1 MAPNRTPIYKDEA
14 LPIEERVDDLVSRM
28 TVEEKI
34 SQMVYDA
41 PAIERLDV
49 PAYNWWS
56 ECLHG
61 VARAGIA
68 TVFPQAIG
76 LAATW
81 DTDLMLRVASTI
93 SDEARAKYHDAI
105 RRGLHKQ
112 YFGLTYWSPNVNLF
126 RDPRWGRGQET
137 YGECPYLSA
146 RMGVAFVEGLQGD
159 DDRYFKTVATPK
171 HYVVHSGPE
180 PKRHTFDKQVS
191 ERDLRESYLP
201 AFEACVV
208 EAGAYS
214 VMGAYDRTNGEPCC
228 ASETLLEELLRQE
241 LGFEGYV
248 VSDCGAIRDIY
259 AHHQIVETPEEAAA
273 LAVKNGCDLNCGMV
287 YPALLDALEQ
297 GLIDEATIDKA
308 VKRLFTARF
317 LLGMFDSPEEV
328 PYTEIPITVNDSPAH
343 KALALEAARKSI
355 VLLKNED
362 DLLPL
367 DKELN
372 TLAVIGP
379 NADDLQVLQG
389 NYSGTPSRAISILE
403 GIRQKVDVSTDVYHA
418 PGCDLAEGMPILDP
432 IPPHSLR
439 PINGDAGQVGLRGAY
454 YDNPNFEGEPVKEQ
468 IDSAIDFVWKGRTPL
483 TGEVGDLFSV
493 RWTGTLIPPESGT
506 YTLGV
511 RGCTG
516 YHLYVDGEE
525 VLGLDLWY
533 NPTIRVAEVE
543 LEAGRLYHL
552 RLDYESAR
560 SEHDPHVQLLW
571 SLPGDDPLEE
581 AVSVASKADAV
592 VAVLGLSSTLE
603 GEEMPVDVPG
613 FIGGDRI
620 EIGLPAP
627 QEEMLKRLHA
637 LDKPLVLLLLS
648 GSALAINWAAEHVP
662 AIVEAWY
669 PGQAAGEAIA
679 DVLFGDYNPA
689 GRLPVTFYKSVDDLP
704 PFEDYDMEGRTYRYF
719 QGEPLFPFGYGLSYT
734 EFTYGDLQL
743 SAKTVTLDET
753 NLSEPVLTASVEVK
767 NVGQRAGDEVVQL
780 YLSDL
785 EASVPVPVRQLVGFE
800 RVHLEPGETR
810 RVTFGLAPRQLSL
823 IDDEGRRI
831 IEPGELQVAV
841 GGHQPTPESEDV
853 RSATFEV
860 RTLPSPLL
868 LV

>member
-1 MAPNRTPIYKDEA
+1 METNQTPTYKNSA
-14 LPIEERVDDLVSRM
+14 LPIKERVNDLVSRM

-81 DTDLMLRVASTI
+81 NADLMLRVATAI

-105 RRGLHKQ
+105 RRGHHQQ

-146 RMGVAFVEGLQGD
+146 QMGVAFVKGLQGD
-159 DDRYFKTVATPK
+159 DERYLKTVATPK

-191 ERDLRESYLP
+191 ERDFRESYLP
-201 AFEACVV
+201 AFEACVT
-208 EAGAYS
+208 EADAYS
-214 VMGAYDRTNGEPCC
+214 VMGAYDRTNGEACC
-228 ASETLLEELLRQE
+228 ASKTLLEEILREE

-259 AHHQIVETPEEAAA
+259 KNHQIVETPEEAAA

-287 YPALLDALEQ
+287 YPALQDAFAQ

-317 LLGMFDSPEEV
+317 RLGMFDPPEEV
-328 PYTEIPITVNDSPAH
+328 PYAQIPITVNDSPTH
-343 KALALEAARKSI
+343 KALALEAARESI

-367 DKELN
+367 DKELDA
-372 TLAVIGP
+372 LAIIGP

-389 NYSGTPSRAISILE
+389 NYSGTPSRAISMLE
-403 GIRQKVDVSTDVYHA
+403 GIRQKASSSTEIYYA
-418 PGCDLAEGMPILDP
+418 PGCGLAEGMPILDP

-439 PINGDAGQVGLRGAY
+439 PINGDAGQVGMRGAY

-468 IDSAIDFVWKGRTPL
+468 IDAAVDFVWKGYTPI

-493 RWTGTLIPPESGT
+493 RWTGTLIPPETGT
-506 YTLGV
+506 YKLGV

-516 YHLYVDGEE
+516 FRLYVDGEE

-533 NPTIRVAEVE
+533 NPTTRTAEVE

-552 RLDYESAR
+552 RLDYKSAR
-560 SEHDPHVQLLW
+560 TEHDPHVQLLW
-571 SLPGDDPLEE
+571 SPPSADPLAE
-581 AVSVASKADAV
+581 AIAVASKADAV
-592 VAVLGLSSTLE
+592 VAVMGLSSTLE
-603 GEEMPVDVPG
+603 GEEMPVEVPG
-613 FIGGDRI
+613 FKGGDRI

-627 QEEMLKRLHA
+627 QKELLKRIHA
-637 LDKPLVLLLLS
+637 LGKPMILVLLS
-648 GSALAINWAAEHVP
+648 GSALAVNWAAEHVP
-662 AIVEAWY
+662 AIIEVWY
-669 PGQAAGEAIA
+669 PGQASGPALA

-689 GRLPVTFYKSVDDLP
+689 GRLPVTFYKSVEDLP
-704 PFEDYDMEGRTYRYF
+704 HFEDYDMADRTYRYF
-719 QGEPLFPFGYGLSYT
+719 QGEPLYAFGHGLSYT
-734 EFTYGDLQL
+734 TFDL
-743 SAKTVTLDET
+743 T
-753 NLSEPVLTASVEVK
+753 NLRLTDTVVD
-767 NVGQRAGDEVVQL
+767 VGDEIAITVDVTNTGMRAGDEVVQL
-780 YLSDL
+780 YVHQPDAPAPTPIKALK
-785 EASVPVPVRQLVGFE
+785 GFQ
-800 RVHLEPGETR
+800 RVSLTPGETKT
-810 RVTFGLAPRQLSL
+810 VTFHLHTHQLGCY
-823 IDDEGRRI
+823 DDAGNYIVNPGSVEVYVGDASDHLPLSGQVEI
-831 IEPGELQVAV
+831 GGEPTGAEKVFFSR
-841 GGHQPTPESEDV
+841 T
-853 RSATFEV
+853 EV
-860 RTLPSPLL
+860 S
-868 LV
+868 